1 MIRIYQQTI
10 IVSPEVIDGNGHVNN
25 TIYLHWMQ
33 DIVIAHSSA
42 NGWSPERYQ
51 EIKAGWFARSHYL
64 EYLRPTFASDQLMI
78 RTWVSGFAKTRS
90 VRQYQIDRQMVI
102 FQAFDS
108 NRPRPA
114 RPPRN
119 LVESFEVVTDIEREN
134 R

>member
-78 RTWVSGFAKTRS
+78 RTWSLALQKHE
-90 VRQYQIDRQMVI
+90 
-102 FQAFDS
+102 ALDS
-108 NRPRPA
+108 TKSTA
-114 RPPRN
+114 
-119 LVESFEVVTDIEREN
+119 IKW
-134 R
+134 